1 MLATRSIFLTGAAAA
16 LAAGPHAAHA
26 AALAAVGAP
35 ACTPVTANEAL
46 HRLRTGNARFVPVP
60 PLPDGR
66 NRMIH
71 PHQSPADRRAHTG
84 DRQCPF
90 AVIVGCSDSR
100 VSPEVVFDQGIG
112 DLFDCR
118 VAGTVIDTPVTG
130 SIEYAIDH
138 FHTPLIV
145 VLGHEN
151 CGAVKA
157 ALAALDPG
165 GSLPEAS
172 IGGLV
177 REIIPSVRGI
187 TGATPAERLAKAVRA
202 NAEAGAA
209 TLRLSPVVKRTR
221 ATVIAAYYELG
232 PGTVTWAAG
241 AGA

>member
-1 MLATRSIFLTGAAAA
+1 MLATRSKFL
-16 LAAGPHAAHA
+16 AGTA
-26 AALAAVGAP
+26 AALAAVSHSAYAAALGAVDAP
-35 ACTPVTANEAL
+35 ACTVVTAAEAL
-46 HRLRTGNARFVPVP
+46 RRLRAGNDRFVPIP
-60 PLPDGR
+60 PLPSGG

-71 PHQSPADRRAHTG
+71 PHQSPADRHAHTG

-157 ALAALDPG
+157 ALAALDKD

-177 REIIPSVRGI
+177 REIIPNVRGI
-187 TGATPAERLAKAVRA
+187 TGTTPAERLAKAVRA

-209 TLRLSPVVKRTR
+209 TLRLSPVVKRTK
-221 ATVIAAYYELG
+221 ATVVAAYYELG
-232 PGTVTWAAG
+232 PGTVTWVSG

>member
-1 MLATRSIFLTGAAAA
+1 
-16 LAAGPHAAHA
+16 
-26 AALAAVGAP
+26 
-35 ACTPVTANEAL
+35 
-46 HRLRTGNARFVPVP
+46 
-60 PLPDGR
+60 
-66 NRMIH
+66 MIH

-100 VSPEVVFDQGIG
+100 VSPEVVFDQGIS

-130 SIEYAIDH
+130 SIEYAIEH
-138 FHTPLIV
+138 FHTPLVV

-172 IGGLV
+172 IGGLI
-177 REIIPSVRGI
+177 REIIPNVRGI
-187 TGATPAERLAKAVRA
+187 TGTTPAERL
-202 NAEAGAA
+202 
-209 TLRLSPVVKRTR
+209 RTR
-221 ATVIAAYYELG
+221 RPARRPCGSARL
-232 PGTVTWAAG
+232 
-241 AGA
+241 

>member
-1 MLATRSIFLTGAAAA
+1 MLTTRFAFLAGATAA
-16 LAAGPHAAHA
+16 LAAGPSSARA
-26 AALAAVGAP
+26 AAAIDAP
-35 ACTPVTANEAL
+35 ACPRLTAAEAL
-46 HRLRTGNARFVPVP
+46 AQLRAGNARFVPVP
-60 PLPDGR
+60 PLPGGG

-100 VSPEVVFDQGIG
+100 VSPEIVFDQGIS

-130 SIEYAIDH
+130 SIEYAVAH
-138 FHTPLIV
+138 FHTPLVV

-165 GSLPEAS
+165 GQLPEAS
-172 IGGLV
+172 IGGLI
-177 REIIPSVRGI
+177 REIVPNVRGI
-187 TGATPAERLAKAVRA
+187 TGDTAADRLAKAVKA
-202 NAEAGAA
+202 NAVAGAA
-209 TLRLSPVVKRTR
+209 TLRLSPVVIRTR
-221 ATVIAAYYELG
+221 ATVVAAYYELG
-232 PGTVTWAAG
+232 PGSVTWLGGAAG
-241 AGA
+241 

>member
-1 MLATRSIFLTGAAAA
+1 MLTTRSLFLAGAATA
-16 LAAGPHAAHA
+16 LAAGPNAARA
-26 AALAAVGAP
+26 AALASIDAP
-35 ACTPVTANEAL
+35 SCTLVTAAEAL
-46 HRLRTGNARFVPVP
+46 RRLREGNARFVPIP
-60 PLPDGR
+60 PLPSGG

-71 PHQSPADRRAHTG
+71 PHQSPADRRTHTG

-165 GSLPEAS
+165 GSLPKAS
-172 IGGLV
+172 IGGLI
-177 REIIPSVRGI
+177 REIIPNVRGI
-187 TGATPAERLAKAVRA
+187 TGTTPAERLAKAVQA

-209 TLRLSPVVKRTR
+209 TLRLSPVVKRTK
-221 ATVIAAYYELG
+221 ATVVAAYYELG
-232 PGTVTWAAG
+232 PGTVTWVSG